1 MRLLVVEDESRMLEL
16 LRRGLTEEGHAVCA
30 AIDGSDAL
38 LELQNQE
45 FDVVILDLMLPKMN
59 GFEMLL
65 RMRAEKNSTPLLIL
79 TAKDSVSD
87 VVRGLDLGA
96 DDYMTKPFSFSE
108 LLLRLRAVTRR
119 RSQSQPPTFQVADLW
134 LDPTTHQV
142 SRAGQP
148 ISLTRTE
155 YTLLQRLVTNA
166 GSVVPRDM
174 LILSIW
180 GRKPEIGDNTL
191 DAFMHLLR
199 CKIENCGR
207 GRLIHTVRGV
217 GYILQPED

>member
-1 MRLLVVEDESRMLEL
+1 MLEL
-16 LRRGLTEEGHAVCA
+16 LRRGLTEEGHTVCSA
-30 AIDGSDAL
+30 MDGSGAL
-38 LELQNQE
+38 LELQKQE
-45 FDVVILDLMLPKMN
+45 FDAVILDLMLPKMN

-166 GSVVPRDM
+166 GRVVPRDM

-180 GRKPEIGDNTL
+180 GRKPDIEDNTL

-217 GYILQPED
+217 GYILRPEV

>member
-16 LRRGLTEEGHAVCA
+16 LRRGLTEEGHTVCA
-30 AIDGSDAL
+30 AMDGSGAL
-38 LELQNQE
+38 LELQKQE

-119 RSQSQPPTFQVADLW
+119 KSQCQPPTFQVADLW

-155 YTLLQRLVTNA
+155 YTLLQRLMTNA
-166 GSVVPRDM
+166 GRVVPRDM

-199 CKIENCGR
+199 CKIENCGQ

-217 GYILQPED
+217 GYILRPEV